1 MPTLLVRRKPDS
13 GLGNIRSSPA
23 APSRNVDWT
32 LLFSQAALTVIG
44 CFVVYSA
51 SRTRRD
57 DPFYYTTRQVLFAIA
72 ATVVL
77 AVVMFV
83 DYDWFRHRSRQLY
96 VATLAALVLIVA
108 YGEVSGSDTISF
120 DIGPIRFQ
128 PAEFAK
134 LTVLIAL
141 AAHLTEERSDEVSY
155 PRFLGGL
162 LIVGIASVAVIA
174 QPDIGTAS
182 VLVAMAMGVLLV
194 AGAKARYIAA
204 YTFLALATI
213 AAALI
218 GRLVN
223 DYQLTRV
230 RVLLDENNPDPA
242 IRAASYQVNLA
253 LQALGTGGIFGKGWL
268 NGPLTNN
275 ADIPVLWADF
285 PFAAVG
291 EQFGLVGCAVLLGSV
306 RNRPRA
312 HLAHRPS
319 VARPFRHLRLR
330 RRVHDARL
338 ADRPERRHDDEAAAG
353 DRAAPA
359 IHLLRRLWL
368 DRLVRHV
375 RPRPERAHAQNAL
388 IAPPLQQPMG
398 VQGTVPSP
406 KHPSVESYTGAIMRR
421 PGLTPSFGVAVRG
434 CGSSTEGASAMT
446 SSLRSS
452 AATAA
457 TCRRLGRKPHGRR
470 RSRDAI
476 RHRQRI
482 PDRPSMPNINLN

>member
-1 MPTLLVRRKPDS
+1 LLVRRKPDS

-32 LLFSQAALTVIG
+32 LMLSQAALTVIG

-57 DPFYYTTRQVLFAIA
+57 DPFYYATRQVIFAIA

-120 DIGPIRFQ
+120 DIGPVRFQ

-162 LIVGIASVAVIA
+162 LIVGVASVAVIV

-230 RVLLDENNPDPA
+230 RVLLDENNPDPV

-291 EQFGLVGCAVLLGSV
+291 EQFGLVGCAVLLGLYGIALV
-306 RNRPRA
+306 RIWRIA
-312 HLAHRPS
+312 HLSRDRFGTFVCAGVFTMLVWQIVQNVGMTMKLLPVTGLPLPFISYGGSGLIVWFAMFGLVQS
-319 VARPFRHLRLR
+319 VH
-330 RRVHDARL
+330 
-338 ADRPERRHDDEAAAG
+338 
-353 DRAAPA
+353 
-359 IHLLRRLWL
+359 
-368 DRLVRHV
+368 
-375 RPRPERAHAQNAL
+375 
-388 IAPPLQQPMG
+388 
-398 VQGTVPSP
+398 
-406 KHPSVESYTGAIMRR
+406 MRR
-421 PGLTPSFGVAVRG
+421 MR
-434 CGSSTEGASAMT
+434 
-446 SSLRSS
+446 
-452 AATAA
+452 
-457 TCRRLGRKPHGRR
+457 
-470 RSRDAI
+470 
-476 RHRQRI
+476 
-482 PDRPSMPNINLN
+482 